1 MGKVVI
7 YSETTKEPITLI
19 GKMAGIC
26 YGSNTKDNEK
36 NYKRGLECLK
46 TNHGR
51 TLEFPDIYMSLEDY
65 SAKVIREFYTH
76 IGGTPTRLQEST
88 RYINYSNFDYV
99 TPPKINANEEAK
111 EVYESCM
118 KSIGDS
124 VEKLMTLGIAKEDA
138 SGLLPLN
145 YETTIVV
152 KCNLRYLIDMS
163 HQRMCTRAYWEYR
176 QLFNDI
182 LTSLGEYS
190 EEWKELID
198 GGYFKPKCFIS
209 GKCPEKYSCGL
220 INKLTTKD
228 SEK

>member
-26 YGSNTKDNEK
+26 YGSNTKDSEK

-76 IGGTPTRLQEST
+76 IGGAPTRLQEST

-99 TPPKINANEEAK
+99 TPPKINSSKEAK
-111 EVYESCM
+111 EIYESCM
-118 KSIGDS
+118 KNIGES
-124 VEKLMTLGIAKEDA
+124 VEKLMALGIVKEDA

-182 LTSLGEYS
+182 LTSLGDYS
-190 EEWKELID
+190 EEWKELVDI
-198 GGYFKPKCFIS
+198 GYFKPKCFIS
-209 GKCPEKYSCGL
+209 GKCPEKNSCGL
-220 INKLTTKD
+220 V
-228 SEK
+228 EKFKNEQN